1 MDYEHWL
8 YKAMDGIERTPY
20 NALFLVKELFQGTE
34 WNDLPKG
41 DKLRFGA
48 YFKTLVTEG
57 KIPNINYVSKANNN
71 SAQYRKIQEKEK

>member
-8 YKAMDGIERTPY
+8 QKALEGIERTPP
-20 NALFLVKELFQGTE
+20 NATFLVKELFQGTE

-48 YFKTLVTEG
+48 FFKNSVNEG
-57 KIPNINYVSKANNN
+57 LIPDIDYVGKAANN
-71 SAQYRKIQEKEK
+71 SALYKKH